1 MPVPPIV
8 TASALATAL
17 PAAISVPREVVNQFG
32 KLLQQLSG
40 NSPSNSSQAKE
51 NKTLSASPKSSLN
64 RDSLVSVLQK
74 QTSELQQ
81 TIDKEIR
88 EALNKNGI
96 PVNQAINFNL
106 DSSGRIQV
114 VGEHPQK
121 EVIEKSLASRPELKE
136 QMGRLSGLTTLM
148 QASQKKGQ
156 ATPPNSSNQ
165 QVGFQFRLTPSSS
178 EIVAL

>member
-40 NSPSNSSQAKE
+40 NSPSSSSQAKE
-51 NKTLSASPKSSLN
+51 NNNLSASAASSKSSLN
-64 RDSLVSVLQK
+64 RDSLLSVLQK
-74 QTSELQQ
+74 QTSQLQQ

-96 PVNQAINFNL
+96 PVNQVINFNL
-106 DSSGRIQV
+106 DSYGRIQV

-121 EVIEKSLASRPELKE
+121 EVIEKSLVTRPELKE
-136 QMGRLSGLTTLM
+136 QMERLSGLTTLM
-148 QASQKKGQ
+148 QASQKEGQ
-156 ATPPNSSNQ
+156 ATSANSSNQ
-165 QVGFQFRLTPSSS
+165 QPGFQFKLTPR
-178 EIVAL
+178 